1 MMRTVNL
8 FFACLL
14 LATASQAADLKTARA
29 EIEATYKSD
38 LTVCLEFDKGEQAD
52 CKKEAQQQRQGAYRM
67 VWDQR
72 DPKAPLPSY
81 QGDLKSQK
89 KQIEA
94 DYQLM
99 QSVCKELSKATQPTC
114 KTEASKQKKAA
125 LKIALSKPATVASCQ
140 GCGVVS
146 RVAVVDQPGE
156 GSWIGAISGAAVGAG
171 LGSMVGKG
179 SGCTAAII
187 AGALGGA
194 YAGNKVEGKMNEK
207 KFYEVTVKLNDGSE
221 QKIAFDNPNHG
232 FKEGDKVRL
241 DNKQLVKR

>member
-1 MMRTVNL
+1 MRTFNV
-8 FFACLL
+8 FFASLL
-14 LATASQAADLKTARA
+14 IAAASQAADLKTARA
-29 EIEATYKSD
+29 QIEATYKSD
-38 LTVCLEFDKGEQAD
+38 LAVCLEFDKSEQAD
-52 CKKEAQQQRQGAYRM
+52 CKSEAQQQRQGAYQT

-72 DPKAPLPSY
+72 DPKAPLPEY

-114 KTEASKQKKAA
+114 KTEATKQKKAA
-125 LKIALSKPATVASCQ
+125 LKIALSKPATGAPCP

-179 SGCTAAII
+179 SGRTAAII